1 MHKISIIGIGYVG
14 LELAK
19 AFSLENNVIGFDI
32 DENKINYY
40 NKIKNSKNRLEIKEK
55 IGNSEITFT
64 SDEREIVK
72 SDFYIIAVPTPINED
87 KTPNIDF
94 VKLACEVVGRNLS
107 KNSTVILEST
117 VYPGLTEEICIPI
130 LEKISNLKCGED
142 FNVGYSPERINP
154 GDKKHK
160 IHNIVKIVSGT
171 DGESTKT
178 IASLYET
185 IIKSGVVVSPSIK
198 IAEASKLVEN
208 IQRDVNIAF
217 MNELSVIFNDL
228 NLDFKEIL
236 KIANTKWNFLDFRP
250 GLVGGH
256 CISVDPYYLI
266 DIVKNLG
273 HDPLLISSSRKI
285 NDGIV
290 DHIVENLIKLLI
302 HLDKKIKNSNI
313 LILGITFKKNCSD
326 SRNSLTF
333 DLIKKLE
340 DYDINIDVIDP
351 LADKEFLNQNLSLKL
366 KKEPNLVYD
375 AIILAVDHDHF
386 KNIDASYI
394 KKISSNNPI
403 LIDLDQRFNKEYF
416 KKSGIEYWSL

>member
-1 MHKISIIGIGYVG
+1 MNITVIGTGYVG
-14 LELAK
+14 LVTGTC
-19 AFSLENNVIGFDI
+19 FSEMGNNVYCVDI

-160 IHNIVKIVSGT
+160 NHNIVKIVSGT

-266 DIVKNLG
+266 DIVKNA
-273 HDPLLISSSRKI
+273 KI
-285 NDGIV
+285 
-290 DHIVENLIKLLI
+290 E
-302 HLDKKIKNSNI
+302 
-313 LILGITFKKNCSD
+313 
-326 SRNSLTF
+326 
-333 DLIKKLE
+333 
-340 DYDINIDVIDP
+340 INY
-351 LADKEFLNQNLSLKL
+351 S
-366 KKEPNLVYD
+366 
-375 AIILAVDHDHF
+375 
-386 KNIDASYI
+386 
-394 KKISSNNPI
+394 
-403 LIDLDQRFNKEYF
+403 
-416 KKSGIEYWSL
+416 

>member
-302 HLDKKIKNSNI
+302 HLDKKLKI
-313 LILGITFKKNCSD
+313 
-326 SRNSLTF
+326 
-333 DLIKKLE
+333 
-340 DYDINIDVIDP
+340 VI
-351 LADKEFLNQNLSLKL
+351 F
-366 KKEPNLVYD
+366 
-375 AIILAVDHDHF
+375 
-386 KNIDASYI
+386 
-394 KKISSNNPI
+394 
-403 LIDLDQRFNKEYF
+403 
-416 KKSGIEYWSL
+416 

>member
-1 MHKISIIGIGYVG
+1 
-14 LELAK
+14 
-19 AFSLENNVIGFDI
+19 
-32 DENKINYY
+32 
-40 NKIKNSKNRLEIKEK
+40 
-55 IGNSEITFT
+55 
-64 SDEREIVK
+64 
-72 SDFYIIAVPTPINED
+72 
-87 KTPNIDF
+87 
-94 VKLACEVVGRNLS
+94 
-107 KNSTVILEST
+107 
-117 VYPGLTEEICIPI
+117 
-130 LEKISNLKCGED
+130 
-142 FNVGYSPERINP
+142 
-154 GDKKHK
+154 
-160 IHNIVKIVSGT
+160 
-171 DGESTKT
+171 
-178 IASLYET
+178 
-185 IIKSGVVVSPSIK
+185 
-198 IAEASKLVEN
+198 
-208 IQRDVNIAF
+208 

-266 DIVKNLG
+266 DIVNNLG
-273 HDPLLISSSRKI
+273 HEPLLISSSRKI

-340 DYDINIDVIDP
+340 DYGINIDVIDP

-366 KKEPNLVYD
+366 KKEPNLPYD
-375 AIILAVDHDHF
+375 AIILAVDHNQF
-386 KNIDASYI
+386 KNIETSYI
-394 KKISSNNPI
+394 KRISSKNPI
-403 LIDLDQRFNKEYF
+403 LIDLNQRFNKEYF